1 MKNIKLFE
9 NFDLKYLWADAIF
22 WINKLEP
29 EELCYLGIYSYFL
42 EQKKKQP
49 LFEVV
54 YKGTGDNEPDD
65 DGNGTLEMLYEFT
78 SAKNENQLN
87 PSLSCDIEFSGSFL
101 DFFPGDYNNPPEGGE
116 YNLNNIEI
124 NSIYYLDLDNN
135 EYDLKN
141 IEYKSS
147 FITKFDLINLIKYV
161 ANYFINYLESTIEI
175 PEPIY
180 PKGLFDKCES
190 IRNQN
195 MGIKKGSNMLKRFNS
210 GK

>member
-42 EQKKKQP
+42 EQEKKQP

-54 YKGTGDNEPDD
+54 YEGRVDNEPDD
-65 DGNGTLEMLYEFT
+65 DGNGTLEMLYEFN

-87 PSLSCDIEFSGSFL
+87 PSLSCDIEFSGSFSS
-101 DFFPGDYNNPPEGGE
+101 FFPGDYNNPPEGGE

-124 NSIYYLDLDNN
+124 DSIYYLDLDNN

-141 IEYKSS
+141 MEYKSS

-161 ANYFINYLESTIEI
+161 ANYFINHVESTIET
-175 PEPIY
+175 PKPIY
-180 PKGLFDKCES
+180 PQGLFDKCES

-195 MGIKKGSNMLKRFNS
+195 MGIKKGSNMLKRFNL